1 MILHLCTNDPLVTL
15 VYDLFGANAVRVP
28 DARIRPLSVV
38 VHRNGRSIFR
48 GSLLPL
54 LTDSSPLSV
63 QPAVSQL
70 IDVSGRRS
78 RRVSLDLGIHILRGF
93 LYGFGAP
100 TANLSTSLQGVST
113 VAFSFPTAMRVAYD
127 VNALGW
133 ALAGRAIDRTNPAAA
148 ILFEQ
153 TPYELLLID
162 SVLTSRHITITL
174 SGTKGQGLNVNIDAL
189 RQMISDL
196 GGQIGISG
204 DSELEMT
211 LASPHDLT
219 FAFSCV
225 RLFFDD
231 EGFITTM
238 PPDLNR
244 RVLGS
249 THGTMVRYSPDR
261 VLLSEQPGLLMWDR
275 VEGEQRRPAIATP
288 PANVYE

>member
-1 MILHLCTNDPLVTL
+1 MILHLCPNDPLVSL
-15 VYDLFGANAVRVP
+15 VHDLFGANAVRVP

-38 VHRNGRSIFR
+38 IHRDNRSVFR

-70 IDVSGRRS
+70 IDISGRRS
-78 RRVSLDLGIHILRGF
+78 RRISLDLGLHILRGF
-93 LYGFGAP
+93 LYGFGVPA
-100 TANLSTSLQGVST
+100 ASLATSIQGAATVS
-113 VAFSFPTAMRVAYD
+113 FSFPTAMRVAYD

-133 ALAGRAIDRTNPAAA
+133 ALAGRAIDRSNPAAA
-148 ILFEQ
+148 VLFEQ

-174 SGTKGQGLNVNIDAL
+174 SGSKGQRLNVDIDAL
-189 RQMISDL
+189 RQMLNDL
-196 GGQIGISG
+196 GGQVGVSG
-204 DSELEMT
+204 DSELEVT

-231 EGFITTM
+231 EGFITAI

-249 THGTMVRYSPDR
+249 AGGLTVRYTPDR
-261 VLLSEQPGLLMWDR
+261 VLLSAQPGLLVWDR
-275 VEGEQRRPAIATP
+275 LPAISPEQPRSARR
-288 PANVYE
+288 

>member
-1 MILHLCTNDPLVTL
+1 
-15 VYDLFGANAVRVP
+15 
-28 DARIRPLSVV
+28 
-38 VHRNGRSIFR
+38 
-48 GSLLPL
+48 
-54 LTDSSPLSV
+54 
-63 QPAVSQL
+63 
-70 IDVSGRRS
+70 
-78 RRVSLDLGIHILRGF
+78 
-93 LYGFGAP
+93 
-100 TANLSTSLQGVST
+100 
-113 VAFSFPTAMRVAYD
+113 
-127 VNALGW
+127 LGW

-174 SGTKGQGLNVNIDAL
+174 SGTKGQRLNVNIDAL